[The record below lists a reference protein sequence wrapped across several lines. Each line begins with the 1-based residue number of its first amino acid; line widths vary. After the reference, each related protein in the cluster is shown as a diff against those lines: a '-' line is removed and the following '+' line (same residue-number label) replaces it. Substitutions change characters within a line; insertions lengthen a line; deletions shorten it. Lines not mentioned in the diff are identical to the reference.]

1 MNWDQIEGSWHVQ
14 KGKLMSTWG
23 KLTNDDVESIAGKR
37 TTLLG
42 LLQSRYGRAKEDAE
56 REIDLWAEKIR

>member
-1 MNWDQIEGSWHVQ
+1 MNWDQIEGSWNEQ

-23 KLTNDDVESIAGKR
+23 KLTNDDVESVAGKR

-42 LLQSRYGRAKEDAE
+42 LLQSRYGRAKQEAE
-56 REIDLWAEKIR
+56 QEIDLWAAKLK

>member
-1 MNWDQIEGSWHVQ
+1 MNWDQIEGSWNEH
-14 KGKLMSTWG
+14 KGKLMSSWG
-23 KLTNDDVESIAGKR
+23 KLTRDDVESIQGQR

-56 REIDLWAEKIR
+56 HEIDLWVEKQR

>member
-1 MNWDQIEGSWHVQ
+1 MNWDQIEGSWNEH
-14 KGKLMSTWG
+14 KGKLTR
-23 KLTNDDVESIAGKR
+23 DDVESIQGQR

-56 REIDLWAEKIR
+56 HEIDLWVEKQR